1 MKKIIKKYKNRRLYD
16 TDISKYVTLDDL
28 KSYVLE
34 NESFDVVDASNGRD
48 LTNII
53 LLQILVEQGSES
65 NQFLSEALLKN
76 LIILA
81 EKPMHEAFQRV
92 LEQMLIS
99 VQQNKVLHEF
109 NKTNGEMN
117 QQAKKLFHEWLAF
130 FDKSL

>member
-1 MKKIIKKYKNRRLYD
+1 
-16 TDISKYVTLDDL
+16 
-28 KSYVLE
+28 
-34 NESFDVVDASNGRD
+34 
-48 LTNII
+48 
-53 LLQILVEQGSES
+53 
-65 NQFLSEALLKN
+65 
-76 LIILA
+76 IILA

>member
-81 EKPMHEAFQRV
+81 EKPMH
-92 LEQMLIS
+92 
-99 VQQNKVLHEF
+99 
-109 NKTNGEMN
+109 
-117 QQAKKLFHEWLAF
+117 
-130 FDKSL
+130 

>member
-109 NKTNGEMN
+109 NKTNDEMN
-117 QQAKKLFHEWLAF
+117 QQVKKLFHEWLAF